1 MKKNFLHD
9 LLNPIN
15 GREVS
20 LVLGIGSQKTDL
32 DLQLFL
38 IWSLIDMEQVAEGAF
53 SKELA
58 LCSRRKEL
66 AVNIK

>member
-1 MKKNFLHD
+1 MEGK
-9 LLNPIN
+9 
-15 GREVS
+15 
-20 LVLGIGSQKTDL
+20 LVLCLRLDLEKTHL

-53 SKELA
+53 SKDLV

-66 AVNIK
+66 AVNVK